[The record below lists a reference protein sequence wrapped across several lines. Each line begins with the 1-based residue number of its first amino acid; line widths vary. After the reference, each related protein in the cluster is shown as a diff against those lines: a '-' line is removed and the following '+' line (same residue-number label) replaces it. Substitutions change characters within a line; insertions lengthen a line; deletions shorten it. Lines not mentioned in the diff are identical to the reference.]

1 MPSFIISTDGLN
13 LAWQRNGAK
22 YNVAE
27 RHKPPERGHRWFWLL
42 GRKDM
47 LAVIGLDIDGFIQS
61 TAFIAQIA
69 AVVSAIISSLVAG
82 LFLPIFG
89 QA

>member
-1 MPSFIISTDGLN
+1 
-13 LAWQRNGAK
+13 
-22 YNVAE
+22 
-27 RHKPPERGHRWFWLL
+27 
-42 GRKDM
+42 M